1 MGSGSSVQVIKSVEV
16 SFMDKTT
23 GKLLPNDE
31 ILKISDD
38 VCKEFD
44 YKPSYYNAY
53 KPDKYGNNPY
63 KQYAYKLANNFI

>member
-16 SFMDKTT
+16 SFIDERT
-23 GKLLPNDE
+23 GRLLSKE
-31 ILKISDD
+31 KILKISDE

-63 KQYAYKLANNFI
+63 KQYAYKLSNNFI